1 MGLLTKIFC
10 KHKWKTHAKK
20 DYIWSQKVEG
30 TWDRVERVS
39 TTSEVLICEKCGKIR
54 QIEY

>member
-1 MGLLTKIFC
+1 MGLLTKIFF